1 MTDRYS
7 VEMVGVADGTLNPPK
22 KADGRLIGS
31 KIRSIR
37 ATKQVLADQIAD
49 RVYLGQLPVG
59 ATVKE
64 ILIVTDTSL
73 GSATIAIGTTA
84 SSGKYVAARTYTT
97 PLDVPTCIGPKA
109 STWDDVPLTAPE
121 DLWLTVA
128 AAAIGGSA
136 IVGIEIRYTIAP

>member
-1 MTDRYS
+1 MTDRYA
-7 VEMVGVADGTLNPPK
+7 VEQVGVADGTSVPPK
-22 KADGRLIGS
+22 KLDGALVGA

-49 RVYLGQLPVG
+49 RVYLGKLPIG

-73 GSATIAIGTTA
+73 GSSTIAIGTTA
-84 SSGKYVAARTYTT
+84 SSGKYVAARTFTT
-97 PLDVPTCIGPKA
+97 PLDAPTCIGPKA
-109 STWDDVPLTAPE
+109 SVWDDAPLTAEE

-128 AAAIGGSA
+128 AAAIGGA
-136 IVGIEIRYTIAP
+136 VIMGIEIRYTVSA

>member
-7 VEMVGVADGTLNPPK
+7 VEQVGVADGTVTPPR
-22 KADGRLIGS
+22 KADGRLIGA
-31 KIRSIR
+31 KVRSIR

-49 RVYLGQLPVG
+49 RVYLGRLPAG

-84 SSGKYVAARTYTT
+84 SSGKYVAARTFTT
-97 PLDVPTCIGPKA
+97 PLDTPTCIGPKVSA
-109 STWDDVPLTAPE
+109 WDDAPLAADE
-121 DLWLTVA
+121 DIWVTFA
-128 AAAIGGSA
+128 AAAGPGAA
-136 IVGIEIRYTIAP
+136 IVGFEIRYTISA